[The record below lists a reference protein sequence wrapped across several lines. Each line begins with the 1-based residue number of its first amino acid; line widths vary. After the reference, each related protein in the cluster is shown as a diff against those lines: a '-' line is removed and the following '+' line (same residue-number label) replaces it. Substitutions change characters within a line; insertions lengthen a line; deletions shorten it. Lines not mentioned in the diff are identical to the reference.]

1 MPANYMLSFSPHKDQ
16 NGITGEPML
25 TLIYIAA
32 GGAAGALLRYTISG
46 YTYKFLNGFLPW
58 GTLAVNLLGCFAI
71 GLLWN
76 VFENIAYSPNT
87 RALIFIG
94 ILGAFTTFS
103 TFGLESFNLFREGEI
118 KFAILN
124 ILVSNLGGIAF
135 VFIGYFLSKYLFMLL
150 K

>member
-1 MPANYMLSFSPHKDQ
+1 MP
-16 NGITGEPML
+16 
-25 TLIYIAA
+25 TLIYIAI

-46 YTYKFLNGFLPW
+46 YTYRYLDGFLPW

-71 GLLWN
+71 GFLWN
-76 VFENIAYSPNT
+76 VFENFAYSPNT

-103 TFGLESFNLFREGEI
+103 TFGLESFNLFKEGEI

-124 ILVSNLGGIAF
+124 ILASNLGGIAL
-135 VFIGYFLSKYLFMLL
+135 VFIGYFISKYLLILL

>member
-1 MPANYMLSFSPHKDQ
+1 MP
-16 NGITGEPML
+16 
-25 TLIYIAA
+25 TLIYIAI

-46 YTYKFLNGFLPW
+46 YTYRYLDGFLPW

-71 GLLWN
+71 GFLWN
-76 VFENIAYSPNT
+76 VFENFAYSPNT
-87 RALIFIG
+87 RTLIFIG

-103 TFGLESFNLFREGEI
+103 TFGLESFNLFKEGEI

-124 ILVSNLGGIAF
+124 ILASNLGGIAL
-135 VFIGYFLSKYLFMLL
+135 VFIGYFISKYLLILL

>member
-1 MPANYMLSFSPHKDQ
+1 MP
-16 NGITGEPML
+16 
-25 TLIYIAA
+25 TLIYIAI

-46 YTYKFLNGFLPW
+46 YTYRYLDGFLPW

-71 GLLWN
+71 GFLWN
-76 VFENIAYSPNT
+76 VFENFAYSPNT
-87 RALIFIG
+87 RTLIFIG

-103 TFGLESFNLFREGEI
+103 TFGLESFNLFKEGEI

-124 ILVSNLGGIAF
+124 ILVSNLGGIAL
-135 VFIGYFLSKYLFMLL
+135 VFIGYFISKYLLILL